1 MKCCVSMMDTEYSFG
16 MLTIGF
22 VIRTKRLLFKAI
34 PTDIPVSGQGFFA
47 GIDAGR
53 RVLSNLEIR

>member
-34 PTDIPVSGQGFFA
+34 PTDIPVSGQGFLVA
-47 GIDAGR
+47 LMRGGGYLAT
-53 RVLSNLEIR
+53 